1 MIDIICGARPNFMKV
16 DPIIRNLGEAAG
28 YRLIHTGQHYD
39 HAMSQSF
46 FEELDLPRPDIN
58 LEVGS
63 ASITVQTARIM
74 ERYEKVFLEEPPSA
88 LIVVG
93 DVNSTLACALVAVRY
108 SVPVVHVEAG
118 LRSFDREMPEEINR
132 VLTDQI
138 ADLLL
143 ITSIEA
149 RDNLIAEGRPGN
161 AIRLVGNPMIDT
173 LFRLLPCAMDSDR
186 PGSLTPPDSPYALV
200 TLHRPSNVDDA
211 ERLRFILDALGALQ
225 DLTILLPAHP
235 RTLRSMAE
243 WGIVDAL
250 PGNISVTGPMGYL
263 DFVRHEHQAAVVI
276 TDSGGVQEE
285 TSVLGVPC
293 VTLRTSTERPVTLE
307 LGTNILCPD
316 PMVLQE
322 TVLQQMACRPVERP
336 EIPLWDGRAGERIAD
351 AITNLTGGSR

>member
-16 DPIIRNLGEAAG
+16 DPIIRNLGPGRE
-28 YRLIHTGQHYD
+28 YRLVHTGQHYD

-46 FEELDLPRPDIN
+46 FDELDLPRPDIN

-63 ASITVQTARIM
+63 DSITVQTARIM
-74 ERYEKVFLEEPPSA
+74 KRYEEVLLERMPSA
-88 LIVVG
+88 VVVVG
-93 DVNSTLACALVAVRY
+93 DVNSTLACALVAVRH

-143 ITSIEA
+143 ITSPEA
-149 RDNLIAEGRPGN
+149 RDNLIAEGRPGE
-161 AIRLVGNPMIDT
+161 AIKFVGNPMIDT
-173 LFRLLPCAMDSDR
+173 LLRLLPAAMQEREGSMEPPSD
-186 PGSLTPPDSPYALV
+186 PFALV
-200 TLHRPSNVDDA
+200 TLHRPSNVDSE
-211 ERLRFILDALGALQ
+211 ERLRMILDALGTLKDLQ
-225 DLTILLPAHP
+225 VLFPAHP
-235 RTLRSMAE
+235 RTRRSMGA
-243 WGIVDAL
+243 WGIEGSL
-250 PGNISVTGPMGYL
+250 PGNIILAGPMGYL
-263 DFVRHEHQAAVVI
+263 DFVRHEKLASVVI

-316 PMVLQE
+316 PDRLRD
-322 TVLQQMACRPVERP
+322 TVVRQMSVRPAEPP
-336 EIPLWDGRAGERIAD
+336 EIPLWDGRAGRRIFEV
-351 AITNLTGGSR
+351 IENLTGGSW